1 MKSSNRKIRE
11 RRIKRLSRTSKIVS
25 KGFSYNVNM
34 KVPEKEEEKI
44 KKYLGKKKIAK
55 SFPYLMKDINLQIQ
69 EFQQTP
75 SRMSTKKTS

>member
-69 EFQQTP
+69 EF
-75 SRMSTKKTS
+75 

>member
-1 MKSSNRKIRE
+1 
-11 RRIKRLSRTSKIVS
+11 
-25 KGFSYNVNM
+25 M

-44 KKYLGKKKIAK
+44 KKYLGKKIAK

-75 SRMSTKKTS
+75 SRMSTKETSQPSYWKPKKKNKATKGNIYRQK